1 MNLRRLLATALCG
14 LVVGSVAN
22 VSAVSSAEIVVLDC
36 REGGPCKVGDRGPGG
51 GVVVH
56 DAGVTTWWGR
66 YLEARVIPGAI
77 GVLWAP
83 NETVA
88 MQAVFLPGNTSQLRQ
103 RIRAKGVGFGRL
115 NTAAIIAMY
124 GEGNYA
130 ASLAARFRGGGQSD
144 WFLPSKD
151 ELNLVYRHLHVGR
164 TSLARLNVAVW
175 TSTEASDSF
184 AWYQLFQDGTQ
195 FTDANGIIPGLK
207 MNKADSQSRAHVGS
221 DFPPTPFQL
230 YAMRAFADGPM
241 PPPLDDFSNGASCA
255 AGGLCRVG
263 DLGPGGGI
271 VFYDAGSRQTW
282 GRFLE
287 VAPGF
292 CEGVGLPFRP
302 STQQSVIYP
311 HSAGQPIS
319 KIRRLLAKDVG
330 MGAMNTAL
338 IVQRFKQRLMYAAR
352 FADESTCN
360 GLTDWFLPSKDE
372 LDMVYNV
379 VRARDV
385 PLGDFDKGYYWTSTD
400 YNNVT
405 AWTQYF
411 TDGQQFDRVQTLAA
425 NKQPPNRPF
434 RVRMIRAFG

>member
-1 MNLRRLLATALCG
+1 M
-14 LVVGSVAN
+14 
-22 VSAVSSAEIVVLDC
+22 
-36 REGGPCKVGDRGPGG
+36 
-51 GVVVH
+51 VH

-77 GVLWAP
+77 GIPWAP
-83 NETVA
+83 DAATA
-88 MQAVFLPGNTSQLRQ
+88 SRAVFLPGETSQLRQ

-115 NTAAIIAMY
+115 NTSAIVATY
-124 GEGNYA
+124 GDGNYA
-130 ASLAARFRGGGQSD
+130 ASIASRFRGGGQSD

-151 ELNLVYRHLHVGR
+151 ELDLIYRHLHVGP

-175 TSTEASDSF
+175 TSTEASDTF

-207 MNKADSQSRAHVGS
+207 MNKSDTQSRAHVGS
-221 DFPPTPFQL
+221 NFVPTPFQL
-230 YAMRAFADGPM
+230 YAMRAFANVPM
-241 PPPLDDFSNGASCA
+241 PPPSDDFSEGAPCA
-255 AGGLCRVG
+255 AGGPCRVG
-263 DLGPGGGI
+263 DVGPGGGI
-271 VFYDAGSRQTW
+271 VFHDAGARQSW

-287 VAPGF
+287 VAPVA
-292 CEGVGLPFRP
+292 CEGVGLAFRP
-302 STQQSVIYP
+302 LAQRSVIYP
-311 HSAGQPIS
+311 QIAGQPIP
-319 KIRRLLAKDVG
+319 KVRRLLAKEVG
-330 MGAMNTAL
+330 MGATNTTL
-338 IVQRFKQRLMYAAR
+338 IVQRFKQRVMYAAR

-360 GLTDWFLPSKDE
+360 GLTDWFLPSKNE
-372 LDMVYNV
+372 LDLVYNV
-379 VRARDV
+379 VRGRDV

-411 TDGQQFDRVQTLAA
+411 TDGQQFDRVQTLSA

>member
-1 MNLRRLLATALCG
+1 VGLLLS
-14 LVVGSVAN
+14 VVASTSVMLA
-22 VSAVSSAEIVVLDC
+22 VEGASAQRISLDC

-66 YLEARVIPGAI
+66 YLEARVIPTAI
-77 GVLWAP
+77 GVPWAP
-83 NETVA
+83 SEVTAN
-88 MQAVFLPGNTSQLRQ
+88 QPVFLPGEFSALRQ

-115 NTAAIIAMY
+115 NTAVIRAAY
-124 GEGNYA
+124 GDGNYA
-130 ASLAARFRGGGQSD
+130 ASIAANFRGGGQTD

-151 ELNLVYRHLHVGR
+151 ELDLVYRHLHIGR

-175 TSTEASDSF
+175 TSTEASDTF

-195 FTDANGIIPGLK
+195 FTDANGIIRGLAG
-207 MNKADSQSRAHVGS
+207 NKADTQSRAHVGS
-221 DFPPTPFQL
+221 GFLPTPFHL
-230 YAMRAFADGPM
+230 YAVRAFADGPM
-241 PPPLDDFSNGASCA
+241 PPPPDDFSNGTPCA
-255 AGGLCRVG
+255 AGGECRVG
-263 DLGPGGGI
+263 DVGPGGGI
-271 VFYDAGSRQTW
+271 VFYDAGTRQTW

-287 VAPGF
+287 VAPAS
-292 CEGVGLPFRP
+292 CEGAGLAFRP
-302 STQQSVIYP
+302 PAQRAMIYP
-311 HSAGQPIS
+311 HLAGQPTP
-319 KIRRLLAKDVG
+319 KVRRLMAKGVG
-330 MGAMNTAL
+330 MGATNTAL
-338 IVQRFKQRLMYAAR
+338 VVDRFKRRVMYAAR

-360 GLTDWFLPSKDE
+360 GQTDWFLPSKDE
-372 LDMVYNV
+372 LDLVYNV

>member
-1 MNLRRLLATALCG
+1 MKSTELN
-14 LVVGSVAN
+14 
-22 VSAVSSAEIVVLDC
+22 VLDC
-36 REGGPCKVGDRGPGG
+36 REGGTCKVGDRGPGG

-56 DAGVTTWWGR
+56 DAGATTWWGR
-66 YLEARVIPGAI
+66 YLEARVIPAATGI
-77 GVLWAP
+77 PWAP
-83 NETVA
+83 NESTA
-88 MQAVFLPGNTSQLRQ
+88 NQAVFLPGVLSQLRQ
-103 RIRAKGVGFGRL
+103 RVRSKGVGFGRL
-115 NTAAIIAMY
+115 NTAAIVATY

-130 ASLAARFRGGGQSD
+130 AAVASRFRGGGQAD

-151 ELNLVYRHLHVGR
+151 ELDLIYRHLHVGR

-207 MNKADSQSRAHVGS
+207 MNKADTQSRAHVGS
-221 DFPPTPFQL
+221 NFAPTPFQL
-230 YAMRAFADGPM
+230 YAMRAFSDGPM
-241 PPPLDDFSNGASCA
+241 RPPADDFSNGSPCA

-263 DLGPGGGI
+263 DVGPGGGI
-271 VFYDAGSRQTW
+271 VFYDAGSRQSW

-287 VAPGF
+287 VAPAS
-292 CEGVGLPFRP
+292 CEGVGLAFRP
-302 STQQSVIYP
+302 PTQRSVIY
-311 HSAGQPIS
+311 SQVGGQPTP
-319 KIRRLLAKDVG
+319 KVRRLLAKSVG
-330 MGAMNTAL
+330 MGATNTAL
-338 IVQRFKQRLMYAAR
+338 IVQRFKQRVMYAAR

-360 GLTDWFLPSKDE
+360 GFTDWFLPSKDE
-372 LDMVYNV
+372 LDLVYNV
-379 VRARDV
+379 IRARDL

-411 TDGQQFDRVQTLAA
+411 TDGQQFDRVQTLSA

>member
-1 MNLRRLLATALCG
+1 MLRRLFALLLGGALIVPLANL
-14 LVVGSVAN
+14 SP
-22 VSAVSSAEIVVLDC
+22 VSASKLIVLDC

-66 YLEARVIPGAI
+66 YLEARVVPGAV
-77 GVLWAP
+77 GVPWAP
-83 NETVA
+83 NEATA
-88 MQAVFLPGNTSQLRQ
+88 TQAVFLPGELSQLRQ

-115 NTAAIIAMY
+115 NTTAIVGTY

-130 ASLAARFRGGGQSD
+130 ASVAARFRGGGQSD

-151 ELNLVYRHLHVGR
+151 ELDLIYRHLHVGR
-164 TSLARLNVAVW
+164 TPLARLNVAVW

-207 MNKADSQSRAHVGS
+207 MNKVDTQSRAHVGS
-221 DFPPTPFQL
+221 SFVPTPFQI
-230 YAMRAFADGPM
+230 YALRAFANGPM
-241 PPPLDDFSNGASCA
+241 PPPQDDFSNGSLCA
-255 AGGLCRVG
+255 VGGLCRVG
-263 DLGPGGGI
+263 DVGPGGGI

-282 GRFLE
+282 GRFME
-287 VAPGF
+287 VAPAS
-292 CEGVGLPFRP
+292 CESSGLAFRP
-302 STQQSVIYP
+302 SAQRSVIYP
-311 HSAGQPIS
+311 FTAGQSTP
-319 KIRRLLAKDVG
+319 KVRRLLAKGVG
-330 MGAMNTAL
+330 MGAVNTAL
-338 IVQRFKQRLMYAAR
+338 IVQRFKQRVMYAAR

-372 LDMVYNV
+372 LDLVYNV

-411 TDGQQFDRVQTLAA
+411 TDGQQFDRVQTLFA

>member
-1 MNLRRLLATALCG
+1 VGLLLS
-14 LVVGSVAN
+14 VVASTSLILAAEGA
-22 VSAVSSAEIVVLDC
+22 SAQRISLDC

-66 YLEARVIPGAI
+66 YLEARVIPTAI
-77 GVLWAP
+77 GVPWAP
-83 NETVA
+83 SEVTAN
-88 MQAVFLPGNTSQLRQ
+88 QPVFLPGELSALRQ

-115 NTAAIIAMY
+115 NTAAIRATY

-130 ASLAARFRGGGQSD
+130 ASIAANFRGGGQSD

-151 ELNLVYRHLHVGR
+151 ELDLVYRHLHSGR

-175 TSTEASDSF
+175 TSTEASDTF

-195 FTDANGIIPGLK
+195 FTDANGIIRGLGG
-207 MNKADSQSRAHVGS
+207 NKADTQSRAHVGS
-221 DFPPTPFQL
+221 GFLPTPFHL
-230 YAMRAFADGPM
+230 YAVRAFADGPM
-241 PPPLDDFSNGASCA
+241 PPPSDDFSVGAPCA
-255 AGGLCRVG
+255 AGGECRVG
-263 DLGPGGGI
+263 DVGPGGGI
-271 VFYDAGSRQTW
+271 VFYDAGTRQTW

-287 VAPGF
+287 VAPAS
-292 CEGVGLPFRP
+292 CEGAGLAFRP
-302 STQQSVIYP
+302 ITQRAMIYP
-311 HSAGQPIS
+311 HLAGQPTP
-319 KIRRLLAKDVG
+319 KVRRLLAKGVG
-330 MGAMNTAL
+330 MGATNTAL
-338 IVQRFKQRLMYAAR
+338 LVDRFKRRVMNAAR

-360 GLTDWFLPSKDE
+360 GQTDWFLPSKDE
-372 LDMVYNV
+372 LDLVYNV

-385 PLGDFDKGYYWTSTD
+385 PLGEFDKGYYWTSTD